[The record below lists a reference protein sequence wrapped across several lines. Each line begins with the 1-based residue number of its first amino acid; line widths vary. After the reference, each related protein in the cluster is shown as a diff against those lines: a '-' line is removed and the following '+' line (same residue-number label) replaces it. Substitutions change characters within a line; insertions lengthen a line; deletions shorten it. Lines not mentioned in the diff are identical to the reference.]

1 MLDLALGAP
10 ALQQSAPLADFCRSL
25 ATFLRDHVDPLA
37 IDRDHAIPRSVLDE
51 VARLGTFGVTIPEA
65 WGGSGLGL
73 LGACAV
79 VDTIARRD
87 RSLATTV
94 GLHLGLGTRG
104 LVAFGTEAQKSR
116 WLPELAA
123 GTRIGAFSAT
133 EPGAGSDLSRLATR
147 VAPGAP
153 GRLVVNGHK
162 IYVTNGGLA
171 DVFTVAAA
179 SPGLSDAAAG
189 ASLVV
194 LERGDAGLSVGAEE
208 RKLGLRG
215 SSTTPL
221 WFEDLEV
228 PADRLLGPPGD
239 GQQLL
244 SQILAWGRTAMAAG
258 CAGTAHAALD
268 LATRHVAQR
277 RQFGRPLSNQPVV
290 RRQLADM
297 AADLYAIRAL
307 IARTVRDE
315 DNPVEL
321 ERLSLAAKVYCSETD
336 WNLCDRAIQL
346 MGGSGYIEESGA
358 PLLLRDARIT
368 RIFEG
373 ANDVLL
379 TRLGSIELMH
389 PRALRQ
395 TGTRAD
401 AIADEVHGVVAGLR
415 ESRGLKTL
423 RHPEQLHWLG
433 RLVVARD
440 VAWALAERVSTGA
453 TTEHTPLLARALART
468 ERAVRVIACERDDND
483 SGDVICA
490 QLLEELA

>member
-1 MLDLALGAP
+1 MLDLSISAP
-10 ALQQSAPLADFCRSL
+10 ALHQRAPLADFCKLL
-25 ATFLRDHVDPLA
+25 ATFVREKVHPLE
-37 IDRDHAIPRSVLDE
+37 IDKNHAIARALLEE
-51 VARLGTFGVTIPEA
+51 VAWLGTFGVTIPEA
-65 WGGSGLGL
+65 WGGAGLGL
-73 LGACAV
+73 VGACAV

-87 RSLATTV
+87 RALATTV

-104 LVAFGTEAQKSR
+104 LVAFGTERQQSR

-123 GTRIGAFSAT
+123 GTRIAAFSAT
-133 EPGAGSDLSRLATR
+133 EPGAGSDLSRLQPR
-147 VAPGAP
+147 VAPSGP
-153 GRLVVNGHK
+153 GRLTVSGHK
-162 IYVTNGGLA
+162 IFVTNGGLA

-194 LERGDAGLSVGAEE
+194 LERGDAGFIVGPEE
-208 RKLGLRG
+208 KKLGLRG

-221 WFEDLEV
+221 WFEDVEV

-244 SQILAWGRTAMAAG
+244 SQILAWGRTIMAAG
-258 CAGTAHAALD
+258 CAGTGHAALD
-268 LATRHVAQR
+268 LASHHVASR
-277 RQFGRPLSNQPVV
+277 RQFGRALASQPVV

-297 AADLYAIRAL
+297 AADLYAMRSL
-307 IARTVRDE
+307 VARTAVE
-315 DNPVEL
+315 EGNPIEL
-321 ERLSLAAKVYCSETD
+321 ERLSIAAKVFCSEVD
-336 WNLCDRAIQL
+336 WSLCDRALQL
-346 MGGSGYIEESGA
+346 LGGSGYIEESGA

-389 PRALRQ
+389 PRPVRQ

-401 AIADEVHGVVAGLR
+401 AIAGEVHAVVAGLR
-415 ESRGLKTL
+415 DSGGLKVL

-440 VAWALAERVSTGA
+440 AASALADRIDTDPGA
-453 TTEHTPLLARALART
+453 AQSPLLWQALARA
-468 ERAVRVIACERDDND
+468 ERSVRVIACERDDSD
-483 SGDVICA
+483 ASDLICG
-490 QLLEELA
+490 QLFEELA

>member
-10 ALQQSAPLADFCRSL
+10 ALRQRAPLADFCRQLASL
-25 ATFLRDHVDPLA
+25 LRERVDPLD
-37 IDRDHAIPRSVLDE
+37 IDRRHAIPRSVLDE
-51 VARLGTFGVTIPEA
+51 LASLGTFGVTLPEA
-65 WGGSGLGL
+65 WGGAGFGLD
-73 LGACAV
+73 GACAV

-87 RSLATTV
+87 RAVATTV

-104 LVAFGTEAQKSR
+104 LVAFGTEAQQRR
-116 WLPELAA
+116 WLPALAA
-123 GTRIGAFSAT
+123 GTRIAAFSAT

-147 VAPGAP
+147 VVPAGP
-153 GRLVVNGHK
+153 GRLLLNGHK

-171 DVFTVAAA
+171 SVFTVAAA

-194 LERGDAGLSVGAEE
+194 LEREDVGLTVGAEE
-208 RKLGLRG
+208 KKLGLRG

-221 WFEDLEV
+221 WFEDV
-228 PADRLLGPPGD
+228 AIPADRLLGPAGD

-244 SQILAWGRTAMAAG
+244 SQILAWGRTIMAAG

-268 LATRHVAQR
+268 LATQHVAAR
-277 RQFGRPLSNQPVV
+277 RQFGRTLASQPVV
-290 RRQLADM
+290 KRQLADM
-297 AADLYAIRAL
+297 AADLYAMRSL
-307 IARTVRDE
+307 IARTVQADS
-315 DNPVEL
+315 DPVEL
-321 ERLSLAAKVYCSETD
+321 ERLSLATKVYCSETD
-336 WNLCDRAIQL
+336 WHLCDRAIQL
-346 MGGSGYIEESGA
+346 LGGSGYIEESGA

-389 PRALRQ
+389 PRPPRH

-401 AIADEVHGVVAGLR
+401 AIADEVHGAVATMR
-415 ESRGLKTL
+415 ESGGLKAL

-440 VAWALAERVSTGA
+440 VAWALADRIAVEADAEQS
-453 TTEHTPLLARALART
+453 PLSWRALARAET
-468 ERAVRVIACERDDND
+468 SVRVIACERDESDP
-483 SGDVICA
+483 SDVICS
-490 QLLEELA
+490 QLIEELA